1 MTTPVNCLK
10 KKKGRGSRAELYLF
24 ILLFVPRSTSA
35 IFSPFSHP
43 PSTLARQQLECHA
56 NVIWSKAGLKYV
68 PLSLKKIFRC
78 PYLSMYEQTF
88 LQSYLVLK
96 ITIFHVCCVSAIPV
110 LLWICLYLSCS
121 SGVALEWCGVI
132 FLLLCPL
139 SFPCQ
144 VFDLF
149 TNYSVLFSLG
159 MDGTSWKGPFWVMTA
174 SARRN
179 CLN

>member
-1 MTTPVNCLK
+1 MNSPCWGK
-10 KKKGRGSRAELYLF
+10 KKKGGGSRAELYLF
-24 ILLFVPRSTSA
+24 ILLFVSSSTSA

-56 NVIWSKAGLKYV
+56 KEHLVKSRIKVCAFKLN
-68 PLSLKKIFRC
+68 KIFRYPC
-78 PYLSMYEQTF
+78 LSMYEQTF

-96 ITIFHVCCVSAIPV
+96 ITVFHVCCASAIPV

-121 SGVALEWCGVI
+121 SGVALEWCVVI

-139 SFPCQ
+139 SFPHQ

-149 TNYSVLFSLG
+149 TNYSMLFSLG
-159 MDGTSWKGPFWVMTA
+159 IDGTSCWKGPFWVVTG